1 MILKLAWKNTW
12 FKPLNTLLSII
23 LLAASISIITV
34 LLLLQKQ
41 FEEKFSSNIDNI
53 DLVIGAQG
61 SPLQLILS
69 SVYQIDNPTGNI
81 AYQEAKNWINHPFVE
96 RAVPLAFGD
105 NYKGYRIVGTTQA
118 YLLQYNLQIAQGK
131 TFVNDFEVIIGSEI
145 AQNLNLKIGDTF
157 FGSHGDA
164 AEGEVHDHQKYTIVG
179 IFKPSG
185 KVADNLILSTIKS
198 VWLMHHPEERTPD
211 ETVAETEHIH
221 DENGT
226 HHPEEEHV
234 HDEHCTHD
242 HHEEVTINE
251 DEQEITAILIK
262 FKNKMGVVT
271 WPRIIAQNTKMQA
284 VSPVYEVNRLFELF
298 GIGLDALKYL
308 AFGIMLLSGI
318 SIFISLYNRLNE
330 RKYEFA
336 LMRINGAKPLHLLG
350 LVLTES
356 LLLCVL
362 GYAFGKIIGRLALYF
377 ISNSS
382 QQNYKMSFDT
392 FAIDFKNEF
401 LLFIITLGVGVLAAL
416 IPAIKAYTLN
426 ISKTLSH
433 A

>member
-157 FGSHGDA
+157 LVRMEMLPKA
-164 AEGEVHDHQKYTIVG
+164 KCT
-179 IFKPSG
+179 
-185 KVADNLILSTIKS
+185 TIKN
-198 VWLMHHPEERTPD
+198 
-211 ETVAETEHIH
+211 I
-221 DENGT
+221 
-226 HHPEEEHV
+226 
-234 HDEHCTHD
+234 
-242 HHEEVTINE
+242 
-251 DEQEITAILIK
+251 
-262 FKNKMGVVT
+262 
-271 WPRIIAQNTKMQA
+271 
-284 VSPVYEVNRLFELF
+284 
-298 GIGLDALKYL
+298 
-308 AFGIMLLSGI
+308 LLSG
-318 SIFISLYNRLNE
+318 FLNP
-330 RKYEFA
+330 R
-336 LMRINGAKPLHLLG
+336 AKWL
-350 LVLTES
+350 
-356 LLLCVL
+356 
-362 GYAFGKIIGRLALYF
+362 II
-377 ISNSS
+377 
-382 QQNYKMSFDT
+382 
-392 FAIDFKNEF
+392 
-401 LLFIITLGVGVLAAL
+401 
-416 IPAIKAYTLN
+416 
-426 ISKTLSH
+426 
-433 A
+433 

>member
-198 VWLMHHPEERTPD
+198 VWLMHHPEEEAT
-211 ETVAETEHIH
+211 
-221 DENGT
+221 
-226 HHPEEEHV
+226 EEEHV

-242 HHEEVTINE
+242 HHEEVSINE

-298 GIGLDALKYL
+298 GIGLEALKYL

-336 LMRINGAKPLHLLG
+336 LMRINGAKPLHLFG

-362 GYAFGKIIGRLALYF
+362 GYAFGKVIGRLALYF

-382 QQNYKMSFDT
+382 QQNYKMSFDI
-392 FAIDFKNEF
+392 FATDFKNEF

-416 IPAIKAYTLN
+416 IPAIKASTLN